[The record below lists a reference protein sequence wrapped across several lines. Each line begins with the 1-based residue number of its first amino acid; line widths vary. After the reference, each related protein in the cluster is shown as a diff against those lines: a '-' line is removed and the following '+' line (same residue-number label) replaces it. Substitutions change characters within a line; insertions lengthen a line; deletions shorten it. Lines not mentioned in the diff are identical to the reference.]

1 MNVRGIQDS
10 WQAEPSAVAG
20 TELWLACAAEL
31 VATQR
36 MEAAEKRKVA
46 EKDARLKQEKE
57 RLERERVVRAKV
69 GGGGW

>member
-1 MNVRGIQDS
+1 
-10 WQAEPSAVAG
+10 
-20 TELWLACAAEL
+20 
-31 VATQR
+31 

-69 GGGGW
+69 GPRGEQLS

>member
-1 MNVRGIQDS
+1 
-10 WQAEPSAVAG
+10 VAC
-20 TELWLACAAEL
+20 TAEL

-69 GGGGW
+69 GPRGDQLRGEQLS